1 MKIIQGDL
9 IALAKEGNF
18 DVIAHGCNCF
28 CTMGS
33 GIAPLMAKAFGVDK
47 YPLEAPRLKGDRNK
61 LGHIEGKFNEKY
73 NLTVINAYTQYNYGR
88 GLQLDYEALES
99 CFKSINDI
107 HKGKRVGLPWIGC
120 GLAGGDKKRV
130 QKMMI
135 DFLPDVE
142 LTVVQLE
149 PVL

>member
-1 MKIIQGDL
+1 MKMIQGDL

-47 YPLEAPRLKGDRNK
+47 YPLEAPKQKGDRNK

-73 NLTVINAYTQYNYGR
+73 NEYILNWRTLTEKV
-88 GLQLDYEALES
+88 
-99 CFKSINDI
+99 NDNN
-107 HKGKRVGLPWIGC
+107 
-120 GLAGGDKKRV
+120 
-130 QKMMI
+130 
-135 DFLPDVE
+135 FLK
-142 LTVVQLE
+142 
-149 PVL
+149 